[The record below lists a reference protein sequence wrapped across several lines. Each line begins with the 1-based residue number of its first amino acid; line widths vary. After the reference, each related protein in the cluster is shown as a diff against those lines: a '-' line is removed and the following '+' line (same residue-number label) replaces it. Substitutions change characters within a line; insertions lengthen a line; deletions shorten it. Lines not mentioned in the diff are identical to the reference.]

1 MRESEFLKLP
11 HCVVSFAGE
20 DVFKLL
26 VHSLCPPI
34 FGHEMVKAGLVLTL
48 FGGTSKYANDKE
60 NVSVRGDPH
69 LLMVGDP
76 GLGKSQ
82 MLQSCH
88 HVAPRSVFVT
98 ATGSSSTGLTVTL
111 VRGQG
116 NEFFLEAGALVL
128 ADHGC
133 CCIDEFDKMTNQH
146 SALLGTDF
154 FFFLSFSGSL
164 IFRSQTVCIEVRGK
178 LGCGYSPKNST
189 LFITFA
195 IL

>member
-20 DVFKLL
+20 NVFKLL

-146 SALLGTDF
+146 SALLGT
-154 FFFLSFSGSL
+154 
-164 IFRSQTVCIEVRGK
+164 IF
-178 LGCGYSPKNST
+178 
-189 LFITFA
+189 
-195 IL
+195 

>member
-1 MRESEFLKLP
+1 
-11 HCVVSFAGE
+11 
-20 DVFKLL
+20 
-26 VHSLCPPI
+26 
-34 FGHEMVKAGLVLTL
+34 MVKAGLVLTL

-133 CCIDEFDKMTNQH
+133 CCIDEFDKMNDSTRSVLHEVMEQQ
-146 SALLGTDF
+146 T
-154 FFFLSFSGSL
+154 LSIAKAGIICQVSKISYESE
-164 IFRSQTVCIEVRGK
+164 RAER
-178 LGCGYSPKNST
+178 
-189 LFITFA
+189 
-195 IL
+195 

>member
-1 MRESEFLKLP
+1 
-11 HCVVSFAGE
+11 
-20 DVFKLL
+20 
-26 VHSLCPPI
+26 
-34 FGHEMVKAGLVLTL
+34 MVKAGLVLTL

-60 NVSVRGDPH
+60 NISVRGDPH

-146 SALLGTDF
+146 SALLGTVFLF
-154 FFFLSFSGSL
+154 FF
-164 IFRSQTVCIEVRGK
+164 
-178 LGCGYSPKNST
+178 
-189 LFITFA
+189 
-195 IL
+195 